1 MNQSKIILSNN
12 LVFFKLIFNLVDS
25 SQLNEFSKYLQQK
38 RKNWKVEINEDYYL
52 LIGNNPIILL
62 KTFNNFSVNFNLK
75 IKLLATTYGEIPT
88 QISGIQSQIFSK
100 ITLENNYQLSCLGTK
115 ISIGCAP
122 LPSKTLP
129 IIQKS
134 FFENTKEPNESG
146 YIIFDSYYYD
156 LPTLKRKPESLGL
169 FYESLREQGINI
181 SNYASGIFR
190 YKSNIFII
198 NLDQES
204 LNDFPSS
211 QAKLI
216 YQSICMSLEYF
227 CQTGPISGN
236 EVHQTVFLLN
246 TFKASKQYQSLE
258 PKYLVPLFRTS
269 MEVSMRC
276 ASPKLC
282 VPYFILENQKPK
294 LSGNELCQFLL
305 EHYQQ
310 YQDIEFHF
318 SHWKILDSDPFNPE
332 TESGV
337 LVKNFVDSK
346 NRTFPKNLKQLLKS
360 LNNYRNK
367 NNDEFYKDV
376 YIH

>member
-1 MNQSKIILSNN
+1 
-12 LVFFKLIFNLVDS
+12 
-25 SQLNEFSKYLQQK
+25 
-38 RKNWKVEINEDYYL
+38 
-52 LIGNNPIILL
+52 
-62 KTFNNFSVNFNLK
+62 
-75 IKLLATTYGEIPT
+75 
-88 QISGIQSQIFSK
+88 
-100 ITLENNYQLSCLGTK
+100 
-115 ISIGCAP
+115 
-122 LPSKTLP
+122 
-129 IIQKS
+129 
-134 FFENTKEPNESG
+134 
-146 YIIFDSYYYD
+146 
-156 LPTLKRKPESLGL
+156 
-169 FYESLREQGINI
+169 
-181 SNYASGIFR
+181 
-190 YKSNIFII
+190 
-198 NLDQES
+198 
-204 LNDFPSS
+204 
-211 QAKLI
+211 
-216 YQSICMSLEYF
+216 MSLEYF

-258 PKYLVPLFRTS
+258 PKYLGPLFRAS

-276 ASPKLC
+276 ASPKLGI
-282 VPYFILENQKPK
+282 PYFILENQDPK

-310 YQDIEFHF
+310 YQDIELHF